1 VVVLTPEQLVDPTLW
16 RNVDRIAAP
25 FAQSLL
31 DIGGRPFIRLW
42 FAAHGQESGPAFNF
56 DHFEEVPA
64 NFSIGEAA
72 SGDGAM
78 FTPYPFNPVFDRV
91 ELFLTHLDELDPALV
106 TVGDTQYLYYRR
118 GADTT
123 SGLGVAR
130 SPAQP
135 R

>member
-1 VVVLTPEQLVDPTLW
+1 
-16 RNVDRIAAP
+16 
-25 FAQSLL
+25 
-31 DIGGRPFIRLW
+31 
-42 FAAHGQESGPAFNF
+42 
-56 DHFEEVPA
+56 
-64 NFSIGEAA
+64 
-72 SGDGAM
+72 
-78 FTPYPFNPVFDRV
+78 VFDRV